1 MANSLFSSLSKDDA
15 HTIFINNAGSLGPLT
30 LVDTIATDNDVAA
43 AYSSISTTI
52 NLNVTMCCFLSSE
65 FARRVKLL
73 GASSSSSKFTIVNV
87 SSLAAVQA
95 FETWGIYCAGYYHH
109 YYYDYYLHYNNDHL
123 GKAAREMFH
132 KVLALEQEKNE
143 VKIRVLNYAPGPL
156 DTDMQKEIRE
166 SATVDEETRKY
177 FATMKEE
184 KKLVNPDDSA
194 EKMMRVILATNYDNG
209 AHIDYFDPEL
219 PLPSTV

>member
-1 MANSLFSSLSKDDA
+1 
-15 HTIFINNAGSLGPLT
+15 
-30 LVDTIATDNDVAA
+30 
-43 AYSSISTTI
+43 
-52 NLNVTMCCFLSSE
+52 
-65 FARRVKLL
+65 
-73 GASSSSSKFTIVNV
+73 
-87 SSLAAVQA
+87 
-95 FETWGIYCAGYYHH
+95 
-109 YYYDYYLHYNNDHL
+109 
-123 GKAAREMFH
+123 MFH

-194 EKMMRVILATNYDNG
+194 EKMIRVILATNYDNG
-209 AHIDYFDPEL
+209 AHIDYFDTEL
-219 PLPSTV
+219 PLPPTV